1 MLCAYYFVNISVS
14 TFNEQRAR
22 YLLSI
27 GGGSIMYKNIKNYKT
42 DKFFYEIKRIK
53 VF

>member
-1 MLCAYYFVNISVS
+1 MCI
-14 TFNEQRAR
+14 
-22 YLLSI
+22 LSI
-27 GGGSIMYKNIKNYKT
+27 GGGSIMYKNIKKNYKT